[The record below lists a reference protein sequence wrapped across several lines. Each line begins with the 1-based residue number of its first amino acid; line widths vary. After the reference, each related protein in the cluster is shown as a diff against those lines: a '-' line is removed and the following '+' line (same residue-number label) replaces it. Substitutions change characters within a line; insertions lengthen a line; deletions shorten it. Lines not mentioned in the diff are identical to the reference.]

1 MHLARNELVRRVA
14 NLVAPPACPRL
25 HIFRGA
31 SQPATDAA
39 PRVEHAQERRQALDG
54 EWYTME
60 QFRQC
65 YQEPYGSFSAW
76 RRYWDRAVRE
86 AVPPGAA
93 STRGVSSSDAR
104 APGGKLMK
112 VPWPPKGPP
121 PEADAQYFVKA
132 TSSGREE
139 SDSPPGAS
147 QPGLSEGT
155 SASTPRTE
163 SAGPGKPEILIQP
176 NCMRCDWLG
185 SGVELDSEWRVVGRE
200 PVCRACNAIAPSSRT
215 YVYDQLS

>member
-1 MHLARNELVRRVA
+1 MTSGAA
-14 NLVAPPACPRL
+14 SPSP
-25 HIFRGA
+25 GA
-31 SQPATDAA
+31 SQA
-39 PRVEHAQERRQALDG
+39 PGSAPLVEHAQERRQADDG
-54 EWYTME
+54 RWYTEEEFME
-60 QFRQC
+60 Y
-65 YQEPYGSFSAW
+65 YQKPYGSSSAW

-86 AVPPGAA
+86 AVAPGAA

-139 SDSPPGAS
+139 SDSPSGAS

-155 SASTPRTE
+155 SASTPGTE
-163 SAGPGKPEILIQP
+163 SAGSDMPEILTQP
-176 NCMRCDWLG
+176 NCMRCDWMG
-185 SGVELDSEWRVVGRE
+185 SGVELDSERPCREAGSCLSCVQGDRTVESDVCVRPVVLIYSRE
-200 PVCRACNAIAPSSRT
+200 KQNNWAPS
-215 YVYDQLS
+215 